1 MSSTTVAASAV
12 RTARAETA
20 PVDPDALVHQNLSL
34 VDAIA
39 RTAAK
44 DLPAHVDVEDLIAY
58 GRIGLIE
65 ASRRFDASYGVAF
78 KTFAWC
84 RIRGAIYN
92 GLRQLTGYR
101 GASTADLL
109 YDEHATDLL
118 GQTAISRGGMT
129 GGAGADDLDGLG
141 DVVEGVA
148 AAWVLAHGGADTVD
162 PSARPDDDAI
172 ATDAASRIRACVAG
186 LPEKERFLVEA
197 CYFRHQTISDAGA
210 ALGLSKSWASRLH
223 ARALAHLNELAR
235 EAGLD
240 DVA

>member
-1 MSSTTVAASAV
+1 MSPTTVAASTA
-12 RTARAETA
+12 RTARAGAA
-20 PVDPDALVHQNLSL
+20 PVDPDALVHHNLSL

-44 DLPAHVDVEDLIAY
+44 DLPAHVDVDDLIAY
-58 GRIGLIE
+58 GRIGLVE
-65 ASRRFDASYGVAF
+65 ASRRYDASYGVAF

-109 YDEHATDLL
+109 YEEHATDLL
-118 GQTAISRGGMT
+118 GQTAITRGGVT
-129 GGAGADDLDGLG
+129 GGAADDLDGLG

-148 AAWVLAHGGADTVD
+148 AAWVLAHGGADAID
-162 PSARPDDDAI
+162 PAARPDDDAI
-172 ATDAASRIRACVAG
+172 ATDAAARIRACVSR